1 MCHRVKVLP
10 RAVAKRLRLLWRV
23 YSSNANAVLLL
34 VWGEDGER
42 VTISDVDHLAGEFI
56 GVR

>member
-1 MCHRVKVLP
+1 
-10 RAVAKRLRLLWRV
+10 LRLLWRV

-42 VTISDVDHLAGEFI
+42 VTVSDVDYLAGEFV
-56 GVR
+56 GVGEVGAEQQGEQVAHDP